1 MKRLLCLALLP
12 LLLAFAQQEAVDH
25 VHHSPLEELTC
36 ESCGASPAG
45 LLPSQVEAPLAVP
58 AMAGATRQPA
68 ASPISFPAHLKR
80 SRAPPASVCC

>member
-12 LLLAFAQQEAVDH
+12 LLLAFSQQGAVDH

-36 ESCGASPAG
+36 ESCGAAPAG
-45 LLPSQVEAPLAVP
+45 MLPSQAALLPVAPSY
-58 AMAGATRQPA
+58 MGATRQPA
-68 ASPISFPAHLKR
+68 ASPTAFPTYLKR